1 LDKNSVV
8 AKFATDSLVL
18 KSQIATSNFSH
29 FNFAGYYFILPICG
43 CANQSIKKQQNNKDS
58 QKMPQKQSKMA
69 TCLRSVSV
77 GEPEELDFFLSIA
90 DLIHDAKHRVEKQV
104 NTTMVVTYFE
114 IGRRIIEKEQQGAK
128 RAQYGKKVIQGL
140 SDYLTARLGKGYSV
154 DNLKL
159 MRRFYVVYSAAQIGE
174 TVFTQFNANITW
186 SHYILLMRI
195 ENPEERRFYEIEI
208 ANNGWSFREFQRQ
221 YDSSLYE
228 RLALS
233 RNKKKVR
240 ELAAK
245 GQIVDTPQDLFKDPY
260 VLEFTGLPEKSEYTE
275 TQLEQRL
282 IDHLQMFLLELGK
295 GFAFMGRQ
303 VRFTYEE
310 ESFFVD
316 LVFYNRLLK
325 CFVLLDLKIGRLRH
339 QDIGQMQM
347 YVNYYDRKVKLPDEN
362 PTIGIVLCRDKKDAM
377 VEMMLPEENKRI
389 FAAKYKTVLPS
400 KNDLKKLLEG

>member
-1 LDKNSVV
+1 MPLMARKISEMAGNK
-8 AKFATDSLVL
+8 ALQPINGNLQEKTETD
-18 KSQIATSNFSH
+18 F
-29 FNFAGYYFILPICG
+29 F
-43 CANQSIKKQQNNKDS
+43 QSI
-58 QKMPQKQSKMA
+58 
-69 TCLRSVSV
+69 V
-77 GEPEELDFFLSIA
+77 
-90 DLIHDAKHRVEKQV
+90 DLIQYAKRNLEKQV

-128 RAQYGKKVIQGL
+128 RAQYGKKILQGL
-140 SDYLTARLGKGYSV
+140 SDYLTAKLGKGYSV

-159 MRRFYVVYSAAQIGE
+159 MRRFYVIYSKAVIREPTSTQSLAQIGE
-174 TVFTQFNANITW
+174 TLFHQFNPNITW
-186 SHYILLMRI
+186 SHYILLTRI
-195 ENPEERRFYEIEI
+195 DNLEERQFYEIEI
-208 ANNGWSFREFQRQ
+208 AENAWSFREFQRQ

-240 ELAAK
+240 QLATR
-245 GQIVDTPQDLFKDPY
+245 GQVINEPQDLLKDPY
-260 VLEFTGLPEKSEYTE
+260 VLEFTGLPEKAEYTE
-275 TQLEQRL
+275 LDLEQKL
-282 IDHLQMFLLELGK
+282 IDHLQQFLLELGK

-325 CFVLLDLKIGRLRH
+325 CFVLIDLKIGKLKH

-347 YVNYYDRKVKLPDEN
+347 YLNYYDRKVKLPDEN

-377 VEMMLPEENKRI
+377 VEMMLPEKNNRI
-389 FAAKYKTVLPS
+389 FAGKYKTVLPS
-400 KNDLKKLLEG
+400 KDELKRLLED